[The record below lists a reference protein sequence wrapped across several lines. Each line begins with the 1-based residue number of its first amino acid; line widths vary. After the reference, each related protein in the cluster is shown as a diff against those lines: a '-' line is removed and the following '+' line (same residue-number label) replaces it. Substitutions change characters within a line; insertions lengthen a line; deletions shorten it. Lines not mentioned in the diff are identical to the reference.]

1 MGTANNT
8 PSDEF
13 DSPWKEI
20 LDRYFPQFMAFF
32 FPDLYALIDWTAG
45 YESLETELREVVRDA
60 ATGKRVIDKL
70 VKVRTLSGQPL
81 HVFVH
86 LEIQADRDVE
96 FPRRMFVYHY
106 RLFDCYPEQVVSLAV
121 LGDDH
126 SGWRPERYEH
136 DLWGN
141 SVSFKFRAVKLW
153 DYNSRWAELEAD
165 PNPFA
170 TVVMA
175 HLQAK
180 GTRGQVSSRLSWKL
194 RLVRRL
200 YERGYERQD
209 VLELFRFIDWVLAL
223 PQELE
228 QQFRREISKIEEE
241 YRMPYVTSI
250 ERMGREEGLLEGI
263 QKGLL
268 EGIQKGRQEGRQ
280 EGRREGRHRG
290 LQEALLRQSERRFGT
305 LPTAFRQQ
313 IEQIDSEEQL
323 YHLLDRILTAT
334 TRQDLGLG

>member
-1 MGTANNT
+1 M
-8 PSDEF
+8 
-13 DSPWKEI
+13 
-20 LDRYFPQFMAFF
+20 
-32 FPDLYALIDWTAG
+32 
-45 YESLETELREVVRDA
+45 
-60 ATGKRVIDKL
+60 IDKL
-70 VKVRTLSGQPL
+70 VKVRTLNGRPL
-81 HVFVH
+81 HVFIH
-86 LEIQADRDVE
+86 LEIQTDRDGE
-96 FPRRMFVYHY
+96 FPLRMFVYHY
-106 RLFDCYPEQVVSLAV
+106 RLFDCYPESVVSLAV

-126 SGWRPERYEH
+126 PNWRPERYEH

-141 SVSFKFRAVKLW
+141 RLSFTFRTVKLW

-180 GTRGQVSSRLSWKL
+180 GTRGQTSTRLSWKL

-200 YERGYERQD
+200 YERGTARQD

-228 QQFRREISKIEEE
+228 QQFRREISQIEEE

-250 ERMGREEGLLEGI
+250 ERMGREEGLL
-263 QKGLL
+263 
-268 EGIQKGRQEGRQ
+268 
-280 EGRREGRHRG
+280 EGRHRG

-313 IEQIDSEEQL
+313 IEQIDSDEQL
-323 YHLLDRILTAT
+323 YHLLDRILTVS